1 MTLLQSSKKLNF
13 RMIVLGIFSAVN
25 LEIGVVL
32 IPIELISVVYMLFS
46 LNRVYRNEHL
56 GLRRFVGW
64 LMFSGIILIVSQVFI
79 DLFME
84 ASKLETAK
92 SIAQIV
98 TVVALVF
105 TGITWIIQKEL
116 RLESFLIGYVLSS
129 GVTFVFFRNDY
140 IKVDSWKFL
149 FGNVVTIMILGV
161 LGFTRNKRFL
171 KILVIISLTSLH
183 LVFGSRSSALLTLLA
198 IVSLILPS
206 RIVAKKGGLVVL
218 LLFIFTLSMITEQ
231 TYQEL
236 ALGGKLGVSQQDK
249 ARQQYES
256 GALLLF
262 ARSELLYEIGAIKQ
276 SPWIGKGSSPQ
287 LSQSLLFAVSRD
299 QERFGL
305 HVKETAAYA
314 TYLKSGTIPL
324 HSMLFSSWVEAGLLG
339 AFFWFVIL
347 YFFLRYFRVVI
358 VSQNNLTILST
369 YFLFSALWSLFFSPL
384 GAGSRLFIALAVTCI
399 SRLVIEE
406 SEVGKQNEFTVSGN
420 SLKKPR

>member
-1 MTLLQSSKKLNF
+1 MTLLQSSKKLDF
-13 RMIVLGIFSAVN
+13 RMISLGIFSAVN

-32 IPIELISVVYMLFS
+32 IPIELISVIYMLFFA
-46 LNRVYRNEHL
+46 NRVYRNEHL

-64 LMFSGIILIVSQVFI
+64 LVFSGIILVISQVFI

-92 SIAQIV
+92 SVAQIV
-98 TVVALVF
+98 TLVALVF
-105 TGITWIIQKEL
+105 TGITWIIQKDL

-129 GVTFVFFRNDY
+129 GITFMFFSNDY

-149 FGNVVTIMILGV
+149 FGNVVTIIILGA
-161 LGFTRNKRFL
+161 LGFTRNTWLFKMT
-171 KILVIISLTSLH
+171 VIISLSLIH
-183 LVFGSRSSALLTLLA
+183 LAFGARSLALFTLLTV
-198 IVSLILPS
+198 VSLILPS
-206 RIVAKKGGLVVL
+206 RIVTKRGGLAVL
-218 LLFIFTLSMITEQ
+218 LLFIFSLLMITEQ

-236 ALGGKLGVSQQDK
+236 ALGGTLGVSQQDK

-276 SPWIGKGSSPQ
+276 SPWIGQGSSPQ

-299 QERFGL
+299 QESFGL

-324 HSMLFSSWVEAGLLG
+324 HSMLFSSWVEAGLVG
-339 AFFWFVIL
+339 AFFWVVIL

-358 VSQNNLTILST
+358 ASQNNLTILST

-399 SRLVIEE
+399 SRLVITE
-406 SEVGKQNEFTVSGN
+406 SEVGKQ
-420 SLKKPR
+420 K